1 MKITALQQ
9 ATADDRDAIVALVH
23 AVVDHLNQNDIAQ
36 WDEVYPNESHVDEDL
51 QNRQL
56 YLAKAG
62 GTLAG
67 IITLNRDS
75 DPEYATADWQYNG
88 PDYRVVH
95 RLCVSPALQGQ
106 GIGRQMMQLAE
117 AMLKVS
123 GVKSLRLDAFSQNPQ
138 ALKLYQN
145 LGYRITGTAH
155 WRKGLFYLME
165 KNIAPI

>member
-23 AVVDHLNQNDIAQ
+23 AVVDHLNQIDIAQ

-51 QNRQL
+51 QNEQL

-117 AMLKVS
+117 TMLKDS
-123 GVKSLRLDAFSQNPQ
+123 GVKSLRLDAFSQNPH

-145 LGYRITGTAH
+145 LGYHITGTAH

-165 KNIAPI
+165 KSIAPI